1 MVLTCVIILGGSIT
15 HQRYPNIPWANTSL
29 DGAIAMNSIRLHWI
43 GIMFGCSRIISVAI
57 LSLPEQ
63 IVAAQLR
70 VIGLEAD
77 GLVTLPHNF
86 HAQIPTFAPI
96 IGGHADLTAKETRT
110 PTPQKTRTI
119 IIGTLP

>member
-1 MVLTCVIILGGSIT
+1 MVLTCVIIPGYVSRF
-15 HQRYPNIPWANTSL
+15 QRYPNIPWANTSL

-77 GLVTLPHNF
+77 SLVTRPRNLDTCEH
-86 HAQIPTFAPI
+86 IPVWCTSTPLIVRFAGI
-96 IGGHADLTAKETRT
+96 TTIVTR
-110 PTPQKTRTI
+110 I
-119 IIGTLP
+119 IIIILGTVS